1 MQQSNYIRVLTF
13 SLPIFLITSVAG
25 GEKMLEFQITLHFND
40 DETFIMN
47 LSANSLEE
55 ASIKVTQMIQD
66 KHIHQDIMGNSY
78 IKGYNLAMV
87 QRFHVSNR

>member
-1 MQQSNYIRVLTF
+1 MSFR
-13 SLPIFLITSVAG
+13 PFLITSVVG

-47 LSANSLEE
+47 LPASSLED

-66 KHIHQDIMGNSY
+66 KHIHQDIKGNSY
-78 IKGYNLAMV
+78 IKGYNLGMV
-87 QRFHVSNR
+87 QRFHVTNR

>member
-1 MQQSNYIRVLTF
+1 MRQSNYIRVLTF

-40 DETFIMN
+40 NETFIMN
-47 LSANSLEE
+47 LSASSLED

-78 IKGYNLAMV
+78 IKGYNFAMV
-87 QRFHVSNR
+87 QRFHVSKR